1 MGHSSHYD
9 DRFYQLTLV
18 GYGDMYPK
26 TLPGRI
32 LAFFL
37 CIWGV
42 FITSLLVVTL
52 TNYVTLTPSELKAL
66 KLNDK
71 LEDKGAL
78 RTHAGKSI
86 YYFCRM
92 VLYMKRNDKSAEKQ
106 GLRYLTLLM
115 QSLAKFKK
123 TKRMIENSMEGMMNQ
138 SDLVSMIESLHK
150 GMRKSK
156 ENQDE
161 ISKFNEKCSKKIAEY
176 YRAL

>member
-1 MGHSSHYD
+1 M
-9 DRFYQLTLV
+9 F
-18 GYGDMYPK
+18 PK

-52 TNYVTLTPSELKAL
+52 TNFVTLSPSELKAL

-71 LEDKGAL
+71 LFEKGQL
-78 RTHAGKSI
+78 RKHAGKSI
-86 YYFCRM
+86 FYFCRM
-92 VLYMKRNDKSAEKQ
+92 ILYIKKQDKASEKK
-106 GLRYLTLLM
+106 GLQCLTLLM

-123 TKRMIENSMEGMMNQ
+123 TKHMVEKSTGSMMNQ

-150 GMRKSK
+150 GMKKASD
-156 ENQDE
+156 NQNKIIE
-161 ISKFNEKCSKKIAEY
+161 MNEKCSEKVAEY
-176 YRAL
+176 YRSL